1 MLGAMTIGAPSPRMP
16 AAFIGHGSPMNALE
30 RNRYTDAWRTFAAA
44 IPRPRAILAISAHW
58 YTNATAVTAMARPR
72 TIHDFYGFPDSLF
85 AVEYPAPGSPE
96 VADEVVRA
104 VDPVWVGLDHDT
116 WGIDHGSW
124 SVLRHM
130 YPNADV
136 PVVQLSIDATKP
148 LEYHL
153 DLGSRLAALRD
164 QGILIL
170 GSGNIVHNLG
180 RMDPSRPD
188 QGFDWAQRFDRDARA
203 ILTEDPASIADLRRH
218 ADFALAV
225 PTPDHFLP
233 SVFLAGLAAA
243 SGESLEVL
251 VDGCAYGSLSMAAY
265 GLGAGPVHEPAEAD
279 SSHAGSLPDPVVPL
293 ASSNL

>member
-1 MLGAMTIGAPSPRMP
+1 MTAQRMP

-30 RNRYTDAWRTFAAA
+30 RNRYTDAWRTFAAE
-44 IPRPRAILAISAHW
+44 IPRPEAILAVSAHW
-58 YTNATAVTAMARPR
+58 YINATAVTAMARPR
-72 TIHDFYGFPDSLF
+72 TIHDFYGFPDALF
-85 AVEYPAPGSPE
+85 AVEYAAPGSPE
-96 VADEVVRA
+96 VADEVVRV

-124 SVLRHM
+124 SVLCHM

-153 DLGSRLAALRD
+153 DLGSRLAPLRD
-164 QGILIL
+164 QGVLIV

-188 QGFDWAQRFDRDARA
+188 QGFDWAQRFDRDACA
-203 ILTEDPASIADLRRH
+203 ILTEEPASIADLARH

-233 SVFLAGLAAA
+233 SVFIAGLAAA

-251 VDGCAYGSLSMAAY
+251 VDGCAYGSLSMTSY
-265 GLGAGPVHEPAEAD
+265 GLGAGPVPEPAEAD
-279 SSHAGSLPDPVVPL
+279 SSDAGSLPDSMVPL